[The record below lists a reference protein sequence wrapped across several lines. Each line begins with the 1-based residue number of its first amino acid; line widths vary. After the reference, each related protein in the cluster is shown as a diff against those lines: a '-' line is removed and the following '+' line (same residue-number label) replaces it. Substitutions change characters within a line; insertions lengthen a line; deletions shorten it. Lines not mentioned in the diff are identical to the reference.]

1 MSQANG
7 HRRDPI
13 GLEGGARYII
23 LIMIREFFYC
33 LSLIAQLVP
42 IAAIIMSFFM

>member
-1 MSQANG
+1 LQPTIAETA
-7 HRRDPI
+7 I
-13 GLEGGARYII
+13 ELEGGARYII

-42 IAAIIMSFFM
+42 FVTIIMSFFL